1 MEIYTHIL
9 SCDYMSRYRD
19 SRNWCNIKAILHSRS
34 C

>member
-9 SCDYMSRYRD
+9 SCDLYVALSRLAR
-19 SRNWCNIKAILHSRS
+19 NIKAILHSRS